1 LRGPTRDDFD
11 TDDMLAY
18 AVVRTVEL
26 VGEAAAQ
33 VSVETREQF
42 PEIAWKNIVGIRNIV
57 IHRYAEVNYD
67 IIWRVV
73 NRNFPEL
80 VEQLAEILAPPS
92 SEQ

>member
-1 LRGPTRDDFD
+1 
-11 TDDMLAY
+11 MLAY

>member
-1 LRGPTRDDFD
+1 MRGPTRDDFD